1 MKDLT
6 VNLAETAWSF
16 PFEGDGK
23 RKYAVAVW
31 QGTGNLLKEIRVVA
45 PSALAWTLAAMCA
58 GKGRVSDDDTET
70 WYVEPTSANEGKVW
84 RKDQIGTDV
93 AGRYHFEERP
103 DEPKEP
109 ATLRHAGQSGWC
121 GIGKWEIVGGGAW
134 SDREYTAFGN
144 GRFTVPFSTR
154 EAAEEWAAERNV
166 QLTEVE
172 K

>member
-6 VNLAETAWSF
+6 VNLAETAWNF
-16 PFEGDGK
+16 QFEGEGK

-31 QGTGNLLKEIRVVA
+31 QGTRGTRNLLKEIRVVA

-58 GKGRVSDDDTET
+58 GKARVSDDDTEI
-70 WYVEPTSANEGKVW
+70 WFVEPTAANEGKVW
-84 RKDQIGTDV
+84 RKDTFGTDV

-103 DEPKEP
+103 DAPKEP
-109 ATLRHAGQSGWC
+109 ATLRKGGWLESA
-121 GIGKWEIVGGGAW
+121 WEILGGGAYA
-134 SDREYTAFGN
+134 DREYTAFGD
-144 GRFTVPFSTR
+144 GRFTVGFSSR

-166 QLTEVE
+166 ELTEVE